1 MWMKLLNS
9 LLSTFSR
16 PMTITP
22 PVLPAADLIVQ
33 LYYIIL
39 SAVYNFEIIKYLL
52 CILFSMINTC
62 LNNFSGLEP
71 CWVSN
76 KYSCGNESHCHC

>member
-1 MWMKLLNS
+1 VDEAAKFLVKYILKTNEDNPTS
-9 LLSTFSR
+9 SA
-16 PMTITP
+16 
-22 PVLPAADLIVQ
+22 LPADDLIVQ

-62 LNNFSGLEP
+62 LNNFSGLERVP
-71 CWVSN
+71 W
-76 KYSCGNESHCHC
+76 